1 MIVYIAFFDKV
12 ANRYCSD
19 LIPVD
24 DDTGAVKLRLAKR
37 FTFSKYCHFVKP
49 CEIECRELAKWDSE
63 SKGLIPEK
71 HPEETAFTLD
81 VVDVIYANLAKK
93 MRVEGVQGVT
103 VQEMEVKPETN
114 YGDYVRKID
123 KTVSQGEVENEE

>member
-37 FTFSKYCHFVKP
+37 FTFSKYCSFVKP
-49 CEIECRELAKWDSE
+49 SEIECRELAMWDSE
-63 SKGLIPEK
+63 SKGLIPLK
-71 HPEETAFTLD
+71 HPAETAFTLD
-81 VVDVIYANLAKK
+81 QVDGIYSALAKK
-93 MRVEGVQGVT
+93 FKVDVPGVSI
-103 VQEMEVKPETN
+103 QETEVKPETD
-114 YGDYVRKID
+114 YGDFVRKIE
-123 KTVSQGEVENEE
+123 KEMNNNEKQI